1 MARRVRPLWMSVPR
15 QVRARVRRWRA
26 QGETVAFV
34 PTMGALHAGHLAL
47 IARARRAADRVIVS
61 LFVNPLQFDNPKDL
75 RTYPR
80 DLRGDRQRLAGAHV
94 DLVFAPRAEA
104 FYAPGHSTRVVVEGL
119 DRVLEGAHRKG
130 HFTGVATVV
139 TKLLHVALP
148 DQLWLGQKDAQQ
160 VAVLERMVK
169 DLDFAVTVRV
179 GATVREKDGLAMSS
193 RNARL
198 TAVER
203 AQAPLLHAALR
214 AGARGVAH
222 RERTHAS
229 RTPSGLVRAAERT
242 MRGVLAR
249 APLARVDYA
258 TLVDPRTF
266 ESPGTDARRGLLVI
280 AARFP
285 SARLID
291 NLSVRL
297 GGAR

>member
-1 MARRVRPLWMSVPR
+1 VPR

-26 QGETVAFV
+26 RGKSVAFV

-47 IARARRAADRVIVS
+47 IARARRAADRVVVS
-61 LFVNPLQFDNPKDL
+61 LFVNPLQFDNVNDL
-75 RTYPR
+75 KAYPR
-80 DLRGDRQRLAGAHV
+80 DFTRDLGILSGAKV
-94 DLVFAPRAEA
+94 DLVFAPRADV
-104 FYAPGHSTRVVVEGL
+104 FYAKDHATRVVVEGL

-139 TKLLHVALP
+139 TKLLHVVEP

-160 VAVLERMVK
+160 VAVLKRMVR
-169 DLDFAVTVRV
+169 DLDLPVAVRV

-198 TAVER
+198 SADER
-203 AQAPLLHAALR
+203 AQAPALYAALR
-214 AGARGVAH
+214 AGAQRLLHPGRAPAVHVAELAMH
-222 RERTHAS
+222 
-229 RTPSGLVRAAERT
+229 V
-242 MRGVLAR
+242 VLAR
-249 APLARVDYA
+249 AKLLRVDYA

-266 ESPGTDARRGLLVI
+266 SAPGRDVRRGLLVV

-291 NLSVRL
+291 NLPVRL

>member
-1 MARRVRPLWMSVPR
+1 MARRVRPLWTSVPHR
-15 QVRARVRRWRA
+15 VRARVRGWRA
-26 QGETVAFV
+26 RGETVAFV
-34 PTMGALHAGHLAL
+34 PTMGALHTGHLAL
-47 IARARRAADRVIVS
+47 IARARRAADRVVVS
-61 LFVNPLQFDNPKDL
+61 VFVNPLQFDDPKDL
-75 RTYPR
+75 RSYPR
-80 DLRGDRQRLAGAHV
+80 DLRGDRQRLTGAHV

-104 FYAPGHSTRVVVEGL
+104 FYAPGHATRVMVEGL

-148 DQLWLGQKDAQQ
+148 DQMWLGQKDAQQ
-160 VAVLERMVK
+160 VAVLARMVK

-193 RNARL
+193 RNVRL
-198 TAVER
+198 TAAER
-203 AQAPLLHAALR
+203 AQAPLLYEALR
-214 AGARGVAH
+214 AGARGLAQ
-222 RERTHAS
+222 RERA
-229 RTPSGLVRAAERT
+229 RAAERA
-242 MRGVLAR
+242 MRRVLAG
-249 APLARVDYA
+249 AKLARVDYA

-266 ESPGTDARRGLLVI
+266 EAPARDARRGLLVV

-291 NLSVRL
+291 NLPVRL